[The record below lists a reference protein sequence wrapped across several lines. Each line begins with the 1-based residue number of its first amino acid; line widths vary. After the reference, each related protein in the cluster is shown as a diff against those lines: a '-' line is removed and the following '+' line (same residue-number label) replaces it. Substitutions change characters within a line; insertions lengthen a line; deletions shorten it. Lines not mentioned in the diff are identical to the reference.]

1 MQINRNN
8 AKTKIVTAIVIAGGF
23 VSLYNQGLVGQV
35 AQFISSN
42 ISPKAVAQE
51 LKLSEGTLL
60 AKGHNLTP
68 EILIKEYEAS
78 SVLMNDRRVFL
89 VTNGEKIVA
98 PDGIYE
104 FPKRGK
110 LVVEEGIWREI
121 DGYFGTSKEEK
132 EKDIWIQCGG
142 KPCDPWDQG
151 WTLVLQPEAS
161 YIPIEKLAHK
171 LGIVKLIIEDRQV
184 FAFDV
189 EEQRVKIPDGLYI
202 VENQKLPIKEQEIKC
217 DPKVCDPPQG
227 KFVFNEKSYLFHAP
241 QKVDVKAIFASIKR

>member
-1 MQINRNN
+1 MQRNN
-8 AKTKIVTAIVIAGGF
+8 KGKTTIVTAILIAGGF
-23 VSLYNQGLVGQV
+23 ASLYNQGLVGQV
-35 AQFISSN
+35 AQFLNAN

-60 AKGHNLTP
+60 AKGKPLTP

-78 SVLMNDRRVFL
+78 SVLMKDRRVFL
-89 VTNGEKIVA
+89 VTNGEKTVA

-132 EKDIWIQCGG
+132 DKDIWIQCGG
-142 KPCDPWDQG
+142 GPCDPWDQG
-151 WTLVLQPEAS
+151 WTLVLDPEAS
-161 YIPIEKLAHK
+161 YLPIEKLANK
-171 LGIVKLIIEDRQV
+171 LGIVQLIIEERKV

-202 VENQKLPIKEQEIKC
+202 LENQKLPIKGQEINC

-227 KFVFNEKSYLFHAP
+227 KFTFNEKSDLSIP
-241 QKVDVKAIFASIKR
+241 QRVDVKAIFASVQR